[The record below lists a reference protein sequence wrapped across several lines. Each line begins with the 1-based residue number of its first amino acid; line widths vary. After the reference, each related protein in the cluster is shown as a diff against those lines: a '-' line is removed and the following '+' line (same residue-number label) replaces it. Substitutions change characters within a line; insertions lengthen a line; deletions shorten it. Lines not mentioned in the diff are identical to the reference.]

1 VNRSLLVPLAAVVT
15 LGLSGCAGV
24 TLTQTWRDPNYPSRP
39 VTRVFILSTAPGN
52 AQAAQFEN
60 AIAQAFTAKGFQ
72 AATAASVFP
81 PGRLDKRKVQEYVN
95 GNGVDLLV
103 MVHLTTEKAAPVV
116 VNTTVA
122 QSSGWYGGYGSAAST
137 STTIAQGTDVMARI
151 DVFDVRTDPDT
162 LIWRGESNEVDL
174 QGAAKSMAGAL
185 TDALVK
191 AKILVK

>member
-1 VNRSLLVPLAAVVT
+1 VNRLLLAPLAVIAT
-15 LGLSGCAGV
+15 LSVSGCAGV
-24 TLTQTWRDPNYPSRP
+24 SLTQTWRDPNYGSRP
-39 VTRVFILSTAPGN
+39 VARVFILSTAPGHTS
-52 AQAAQFEN
+52 AAQFEN
-60 AIAQAFTAKGFQ
+60 SIAQAFTAKGFQ
-72 AATAASVFP
+72 AATASSVFP

-116 VNTTVA
+116 VTTTVA
-122 QSSGWYGGYGSAAST
+122 QSSGWYGAYGGVAST
-137 STTIAQGTDVMARI
+137 STTVAQGTDVMARI
-151 DVFDVRTDPDT
+151 DVFDVRTEPDT
-162 LIWRGESNEVDL
+162 LIWRGESNEVDM